1 MIVAMRLA
9 ADAVGRGYDHLRPVV
24 AGDVAKDAHPRPQP
38 RPEDEQPEEGEDE
51 AALEKGRGLHGLDIA
66 VSESKIDPMAPRIS
80 IFLAF
85 LLLAAGP
92 GLAGTPPAT
101 PAEKTPSPAK
111 TPPPPSADRQALAEK
126 NLRASEDFLAAN
138 GKRPGVFT
146 TYKGLQ
152 YEILKAGQGRSP
164 GPNDLVTVRFTWA
177 LTDGKKLPVLDS
189 GTPVT
194 VPTEN
199 LMEGFSAAVKLMSV
213 GAKWRIWL
221 PPALG
226 FGEAGRGALVGPN
239 TVLVVDCELF
249 GIRPI
254 GSPIPGQPPK
264 KTATPPAK
272 PPG

>member
-1 MIVAMRLA
+1 
-9 ADAVGRGYDHLRPVV
+9 
-24 AGDVAKDAHPRPQP
+24 
-38 RPEDEQPEEGEDE
+38 
-51 AALEKGRGLHGLDIA
+51 
-66 VSESKIDPMAPRIS
+66 MAPRNS

-85 LLLAAGP
+85 LLLAAG
-92 GLAGTPPAT
+92 GSAFAGTPQSQT
-101 PAEKTPSPAK
+101 PTPAK
-111 TPPPPSADRQALAEK
+111 TPAKAPLHAAERRESLAEV
-126 NLRASEDFLAAN
+126 NLAASEEFLAAN

-152 YEILKAGQGRSP
+152 YEVLKAGKGKSP

-199 LMEGFSAAVKLMSV
+199 LMEGFAAAVKLMSV

-254 GSPIPGQPPK
+254 GSPIPGQPK
-264 KTATPPAK
+264 KTPTPPAK

>member
-1 MIVAMRLA
+1 MV
-9 ADAVGRGYDHLRPVV
+9 
-24 AGDVAKDAHPRPQP
+24 
-38 RPEDEQPEEGEDE
+38 
-51 AALEKGRGLHGLDIA
+51 
-66 VSESKIDPMAPRIS
+66 PRIS
-80 IFLAF
+80 IFLAL

-92 GLAGTPPAT
+92 TLAGTPPAT
-101 PAEKTPSPAK
+101 PAEKTPPPAKTPAK
-111 TPPPPSADRQALAEK
+111 TPPTAADRQALAAK
-126 NLRASEDFLAAN
+126 NLRASEEFLAVN

-152 YEILKAGQGRSP
+152 YEVLKAGKGKSP

-199 LMEGFSAAVKLMSV
+199 LMEGFAAAVKLMSV

-254 GSPIPGQPPK
+254 GAPIPGQPPK
-264 KTATPPAK
+264 KTPTPAAR